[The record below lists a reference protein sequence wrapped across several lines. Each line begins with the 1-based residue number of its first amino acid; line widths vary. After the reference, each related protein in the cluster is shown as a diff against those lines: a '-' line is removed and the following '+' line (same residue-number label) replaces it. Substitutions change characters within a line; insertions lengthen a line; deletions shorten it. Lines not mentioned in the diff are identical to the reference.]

1 MTRLLYAVFF
11 LSGLA
16 GLVYEI
22 VWSRYL
28 ALLVGHSAYA
38 QVVVLTIF
46 LGGLSLG
53 ALLVGQVSERIRRPL
68 LAYAAV
74 ELIVGVA
81 GLLFHEVFTSLE
93 AAVRGGLLPSTPGR
107 GVALVQWMVGG
118 AIILPQSVL
127 LGTTFPLVSAALL
140 RRDPGRPGRTLG
152 LLYFVNSLGAAV
164 GALLTGFLLVGAFG
178 LPGAVAAG
186 GCLSCFVAGVAGWV
200 AWRGR
205 PDPVASRPAAVP
217 VEVAEPSRA
226 RRLWIALLGLAF
238 GTAVASFTYEI
249 VWVRMLSL
257 VLGSATHS
265 FEVMLSAFI
274 LGIALGAVVI
284 ERRIDRLGDPLGALA
299 AIQWIMGFAA
309 LATLPVYVASFS
321 WTAALV
327 RTVPAT
333 PGGYAVFNLAR
344 YGIALAVMLPSTF
357 CAGMTLPLLTRILV
371 VSGKGERSIGWVYGV
386 NTVGSI
392 VGVVTAALLLLPALG
407 VELLLLVGAGL
418 DMALGAAVLHLRP
431 GRTAFR
437 RRVLR
442 LAWGTTGV
450 VLLGVA
456 TATHLDPLLLTAG
469 VFRTGSVP
477 GADARLLY
485 YEDGRTATVSVIEA
499 GPWRAIATNGKTD
512 ASVHVSAF
520 DPSWI
525 DRPAMLGDEP
535 TQLLVGLLPLA
546 YHDDPERVAVIGQGS
561 GVTSHYL
568 LASPEV
574 EELRTIEIEPRMIEG
589 SRAFL
594 PANRRVFEDP
604 RSAFVVGD
612 ARSVL
617 QNDPE
622 PWDVIV
628 SEPSNPWVSGVASL
642 FTDEFYGR
650 VADRLAPGGLLVQWL
665 QVYELSDEL
674 VLSVL
679 AALHRH
685 FPSYHVYRSTGD
697 VVVVAGLETSLP
709 EPDWSV
715 LDLPGLRGDLRRVE
729 SLAPRHLSMLRAAD
743 RASLAPL
750 LDGWA
755 PVNSDYR
762 PVLDLGAERSRFAG
776 QRASGLL
783 RLGTDHLH
791 VASPYLPPGHTLVPG
806 PPPFPGIE
814 RVEGLS
820 LNRSLRAAAD
830 GRPLDEL
837 SGGETLAQRFYE
849 LTRFRAAMEGGRP
862 PGDWLRWTQ
871 EAQRMVSW
879 LHAGMTGVA
888 DESVFDELHRYLDRA
903 GAPPNVVAAVDFLR
917 DSHAWDFAGTVAV
930 GRPLLDE
937 ARRGRL
943 WVRADVLM
951 DGLVT
956 ASLRTGDVDGALES
970 YSVLR
975 PLVPRT
981 DEDIRIRLLK
991 AHLDAA
997 RGDRP

>member
-53 ALLVGQVSERIRRPL
+53 ALVVGQVSERIRRPL

-93 AAVRGGLLPSTPGR
+93 AAVHGGLLAWTAGPGA
-107 GVALVQWMVGG
+107 ALLRWTLGG
-118 AIILPQSVL
+118 AMILPQSVL

-164 GALLTGFLLVGAFG
+164 GALLTGFFLVGAFG
-178 LPGAVAAG
+178 LPGTAAVG
-186 GCLSCFVAGVAGWV
+186 GSVSCLVGGIAWWIGW
-200 AWRGR
+200 RDR
-205 PDPVASRPAAVP
+205 RDTVASRPAAVP
-217 VEVAEPSRA
+217 LEVTDPGLAG
-226 RRLWIALLGLAF
+226 RLWIALPGLAF

-274 LGIALGAVVI
+274 LGIALGALVI
-284 ERRIDRLGDPLGALA
+284 ERRLDRLGDPLRTLA
-299 AIQWIMGFAA
+299 AIQWVMGFAA

-327 RTVPAT
+327 RNVPAT
-333 PGGYAVFNLAR
+333 AEGYAVFNLAR

-371 VSGKGERSIGWVYGV
+371 VAGKGERSIGWVYGV
-386 NTVGSI
+386 NTLGSI
-392 VGVVTAALLLLPALG
+392 VGVVTAALVLLPALG
-407 VELLLLVGAGL
+407 IELLLLAGAGL
-418 DMALGAAVLHLRP
+418 DMALGVAVLHLRP
-431 GRTAFR
+431 GRTASR
-437 RRVLR
+437 PRILR

-477 GADARLLY
+477 GPDARLLF

-512 ASVHVSAF
+512 ASVHLAAL
-520 DPSWI
+520 DPSWE
-525 DRPAMLGDEP
+525 PGQAMLGDEP

-546 YHDDPERVAVIGQGS
+546 YHGSPERVAVIGQGS

-574 EELRTIEIEPRMIEG
+574 ERLRTIEIEPRMIDG

-604 RSAFVVGD
+604 RSEFIVGD

-617 QNDPE
+617 ETDAD

-650 VADRLAPGGLLVQWL
+650 VAERLAPGGLLVQWL

-697 VVVVAGLETSLP
+697 VVVVASLQPRLP

-715 LDLPGLRGDLRRVE
+715 LGLPGLRGDLRRVQN
-729 SLAPRHLSMLRAAD
+729 LAPRHLSMLRVAD
-743 RASLAPL
+743 RESLAPL

-762 PVLDLGAERSRFAG
+762 PVLDLGAERSRFSG

-791 VASPYLPPGHTLVPG
+791 VASPYLPPGHALVAG

-814 RVEGLS
+814 RVEGLA
-820 LNRSLRAAAD
+820 LNRSLRAAVE

-837 SGGETLAQRFYE
+837 PGGETLAQRFYE

-888 DESVFDELHRYLDRA
+888 DGSVFDELHRYLARA
-903 GAPPNVVAAVDFLR
+903 GAPPSAVAAVDFLR
-917 DSHAWDFAGTVAV
+917 DSHAWDFAGTVEV
-930 GRPLLDE
+930 GRTLLDE
-937 ARRGRL
+937 ARRGRV

-956 ASLRTGDVDGALES
+956 ASLRTGDVDGALDA
-970 YSVLR
+970 YAVLR

-981 DEDIRIRLLK
+981 DGDMRIRLLE

-997 RGDRP
+997 GRDRP